1 MHGRENYIGNLSTNY
16 ELIRKRVQDAI
27 NSCAN
32 LDKAAI
38 ERYIHKILSV
48 NQEDHVQT
56 GDVSKLLYKRFDDIY
71 QPVRPDI
78 VWVFYTAWDFKAV
91 SGNQP
96 AGRYAQSMHM
106 LYQGDGWSGV
116 TINGG
121 WTVIWVGHPLPA
133 PAKWLDVR
141 GWDLRELVDAE
152 KNNYND
158 REPNDAWCCAP
169 FTQHNRN
176 AYNLQK
182 RMTSNLF
189 SGRVP
194 IFILILTYPPRA
206 ATIGTPLIGERINI
220 WQRRIDDITWKF
232 LGILNFFYWE
242 KAIVDFIIF

>member
-1 MHGRENYIGNLSTNY
+1 MNRRYARVEKLETDYKSIH
-16 ELIRKRVQDAI
+16 KRLKNAM
-27 NSCAN
+27 NGCASME
-32 LDKAAI
+32 KAAI
-38 ERYIHKILSV
+38 EKYIIKILSV
-48 NQEDHVQT
+48 NQADHVQT
-56 GDVSKLLYKRFDDIY
+56 ADVSKLLYKRFDDIY
-71 QPVRPDI
+71 PAEI
-78 VWVFYTAWDFKAV
+78 VWVFYTAWNFKAV
-91 SGNQP
+91 SGDKP
-96 AGRYAQSMHM
+96 AGKSAKSMHM
-106 LYQGDGWSGV
+106 VYNGDGISGV